1 MFDKKTD
8 SKAASDAVPQSESGT
23 TTPDL
28 VADEKAPV
36 KQDADPDV
44 TEEAE
49 IDKEDAAGTAEEE
62 YQTGLPLALVMV
74 SVLLTVCLT
83 SLDMTIVGTA
93 IPKITDEFHGL
104 NMVSWYGSAYFMT
117 FGGFQPA
124 SGKFYRYF
132 PIKWS
137 FLGAL
142 FIFELGSLIC
152 GVAQNSTTFVVGRAI
167 AGLGASAVVT
177 GAMTIAAL
185 AAEPA
190 QRPVLMGLA
199 SRLTSQNSFYI
210 NLPIGGAAAVL
221 IFFSL
226 KMPSTATVEATLKE
240 KFLQMDP
247 VGVSLV
253 MGGIVTFILALE
265 AGGQKHP
272 WDSSMVIGLLVG
284 FVAILVAFVAWEIF
298 NGERSMIPPRLFRE
312 RTIWQPAGFIFF
324 YGAGYIVLLY
334 YLPIYFQSI
343 DNRSAINSGVLNLP
357 LVLSLA
363 LGSTVSGIVVSKT
376 GLAAP
381 FMVGGAVMATVST
394 GLLYTFDIGTGVDKW
409 IGYQILYGGS
419 VGLGFQMGIN
429 TAQANLKTVDMSSGT
444 GVIFFF
450 QTIGGALSLSAAQS
464 GFANRLINVL
474 ARTAPDVNPGA
485 VIGTGATRIRVSFNA
500 QQVPGIIEAYMAGIK
515 VTLALAT
522 ALTGISA
529 LFSLLVQWKRLNL
542 GKLQGGVA

>member
-1 MFDKKTD
+1 M
-8 SKAASDAVPQSESGT
+8 
-23 TTPDL
+23 
-28 VADEKAPV
+28 
-36 KQDADPDV
+36 
-44 TEEAE
+44 
-49 IDKEDAAGTAEEE
+49 
-62 YQTGLPLALVMV
+62 
-74 SVLLTVCLT
+74 
-83 SLDMTIVGTA
+83 
-93 IPKITDEFHGL
+93 
-104 NMVSWYGSAYFMT
+104 
-117 FGGFQPA
+117 
-124 SGKFYRYF
+124 
-132 PIKWS
+132 
-137 FLGAL
+137 
-142 FIFELGSLIC
+142 
-152 GVAQNSTTFVVGRAI
+152 
-167 AGLGASAVVT
+167 
-177 GAMTIAAL
+177 
-185 AAEPA
+185 
-190 QRPVLMGLA
+190 
-199 SRLTSQNSFYI
+199 
-210 NLPIGGAAAVL
+210 
-221 IFFSL
+221 
-226 KMPSTATVEATLKE
+226 KE

-444 GVIFFF
+444 GVIFCKLGKHLF
-450 QTIGGALSLSAAQS
+450 QSTMLMQCRS
-464 GFANRLINVL
+464 F
-474 ARTAPDVNPGA
+474 PDHRWRPVSFCSP
-485 VIGTGATRIRVSFNA
+485 IRVREPSDQCACPDCARCQPRGRNWHWGHADKSF
-500 QQVPGIIEAYMAGIK
+500 I
-515 VTLALAT
+515 
-522 ALTGISA
+522 
-529 LFSLLVQWKRLNL
+529 
-542 GKLQGGVA
+542 